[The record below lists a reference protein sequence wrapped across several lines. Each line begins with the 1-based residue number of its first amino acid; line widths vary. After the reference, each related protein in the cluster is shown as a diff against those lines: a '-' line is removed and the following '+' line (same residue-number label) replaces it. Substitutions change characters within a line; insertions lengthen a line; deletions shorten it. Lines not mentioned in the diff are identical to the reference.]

1 MNAIIKSL
9 MDQVREI
16 NRKYAEPEIQMTR
29 FVKFC
34 LFSLRVYLLLLVLL
48 MIVKFIMVAHAAR
61 G

>member
-1 MNAIIKSL
+1 